1 MNTLKKISQNNILFI
16 ILNIVLVIA
25 GVIYFYINRPLSNLK
40 DFVYAFTIAFFAIN
54 LLDLAIKVV
63 ILKQKS
69 DLILIEKPLRI
80 TFLAGCYLLLSLFI
94 NVDNVFQIFF
104 ITFLIA
110 AIALV
115 LDFVVEHY
123 LILILM
129 FSLSLIFLTN
139 NWVLVINV
147 LPILFVYFFNKFE
160 TINKQRILSLIKNSN
175 QSTKLS
181 IESSNSQKAKL
192 KVTKKK
198 VAKISK
204 PSKKTRR

>member
-25 GVIYFYINRPLSNLK
+25 GVIYFYINRPLPNFK

-139 NWVLVINV
+139 NWILVINV

-198 VAKISK
+198 VSKISK

>member
-1 MNTLKKISQNNILFI
+1 MNTLKKISQNNIMFI

-25 GVIYFYINRPLSNLK
+25 GVIYFYINRPLPNLK

-69 DLILIEKPLRI
+69 ELILIEKPLRI
-80 TFLAGCYLLLSLFI
+80 TFLAGCYLILSLFI

-147 LPILFVYFFNKFE
+147 LPILFIYFFNKFE
-160 TINKQRILSLIKNSN
+160 TINKLRILSLIKNSN

-198 VAKISK
+198 VSKISK